1 MLIIQDYR
9 ITYEF
14 NLKTFSKWSFTS
26 LKTFHSSST
35 FSWPSSLFTA
45 LQKIYRSFP
54 ENTPPFFKQNQ
65 NIFAF
70 HFSVNNSIH
79 YYSLQCCLL
88 VVVNII
94 LYYTHHKDLASNIWS
109 TTIKE
114 IHQRKLQI
122 FQSCRQYYQFLMI
135 KTTAVFLV
143 LLCAALECSI

>member
-1 MLIIQDYR
+1 MIIYVAEDIPFKLYLFLAV
-9 ITYEF
+9 IFIY
-14 NLKTFSKWSFTS
+14 SFAEDIPVLS
-26 LKTFHSSST
+26 YNVLNKN
-35 FSWPSSLFTA
+35 A
-45 LQKIYRSFP
+45 
-54 ENTPPFFKQNQ
+54 PPFFKQNQ